1 MNDRK
6 PAHNPVL
13 SSDGAA
19 SACPPIV
26 GHTMTIGAPGS
37 GKTMY
42 DVFRRLA
49 EERRRIR
56 GADDM
61 PYAGD
66 DACA

>member
-6 PAHNPVL
+6 PAHNPAL
-13 SSDGAA
+13 STDGAA
-19 SACPPIV
+19 SACTPIV
-26 GHTMTIGAPGS
+26 GYAMTAGAPGS

-49 EERRRIR
+49 EERRRIC

-61 PYAGD
+61 PYVGD
-66 DACA
+66 EACA

>member
-1 MNDRK
+1 MND
-6 PAHNPVL
+6 HNPAP

-26 GHTMTIGAPGS
+26 GHTMTAGAPGS

-56 GADDM
+56 GADDA
-61 PYAGD
+61 PDAGGE
-66 DACA
+66 ACA

>member
-6 PAHNPVL
+6 PAHNPAL

-26 GHTMTIGAPGS
+26 GYAMAAGAPGS

-61 PYAGD
+61 PFAGD
-66 DACA
+66 EACA

>member
-1 MNDRK
+1 MND
-6 PAHNPVL
+6 HNPVP

-19 SACPPIV
+19 SACPSIV
-26 GHTMTIGAPGS
+26 GHTMTVDAPGP

-49 EERRRIR
+49 EERRRIC

-66 DACA
+66 EACA

>member
-6 PAHNPVL
+6 PAHDPAL
-13 SSDGAA
+13 SSDGAD

-26 GHTMTIGAPGS
+26 GFAMTALAPGS

-42 DVFRRLA
+42 AVFRRLA

-56 GADDM
+56 GADDT

-66 DACA
+66 EACA

>member
-1 MNDRK
+1 MND
-6 PAHNPVL
+6 HNPAP

-26 GHTMTIGAPGS
+26 GHTMTIGAPDS
-37 GKTMY
+37 GKAMY
-42 DVFRRLA
+42 GVFRLIA
-49 EERRRIR
+49 EQRRRIR

-66 DACA
+66 EACA

>member
-1 MNDRK
+1 MND
-6 PAHNPVL
+6 HNPAP

-26 GHTMTIGAPGS
+26 GHTMTAGAPGS
-37 GKTMY
+37 DKIMY

-56 GADDM
+56 GADDA
-61 PYAGD
+61 PDAGD
-66 DACA
+66 EACA

>member
-6 PAHNPVL
+6 PAHNSAL

-19 SACPPIV
+19 SACLPIV
-26 GHTMTIGAPGS
+26 VHTMKVGAPGS

-42 DVFRRLA
+42 DVFRLIAEQRRL
-49 EERRRIR
+49 IR
-56 GADDM
+56 GADDL

-66 DACA
+66 EACA